1 MVTLLGTADEDVA
14 MSRRERKRNC
24 EWCSYS
30 KDQHEPECPNRG
42 RINRCVQITAFGPK
56 AGLHPEPRAHLGASL
71 AVTPE
76 ERKRRKSERQ
86 ALWRARKYDTSVPR
100 PPREKKGHPL
110 PQSVLYDPDR
120 P

>member
-1 MVTLLGTADEDVA
+1 M
-14 MSRRERKRNC
+14 
-24 EWCSYS
+24 
-30 KDQHEPECPNRG
+30 
-42 RINRCVQITAFGPK
+42 
-56 AGLHPEPRAHLGASL
+56 
-71 AVTPE
+71 TPE